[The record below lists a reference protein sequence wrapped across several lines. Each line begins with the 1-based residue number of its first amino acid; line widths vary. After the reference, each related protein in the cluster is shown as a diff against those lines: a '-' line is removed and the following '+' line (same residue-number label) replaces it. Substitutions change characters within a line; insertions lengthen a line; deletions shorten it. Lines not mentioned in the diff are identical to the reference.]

1 MSQSQQHNSGS
12 AAPPASGDKKAKA
25 SGFGA
30 RVVKAR
36 EKKGLK
42 RTGLSFPMHAAA
54 CSVLHPEPYKYS
66 DWPEACQKAADGLW
80 NRIAAIEKGKAR
92 DPELEAE
99 LAQRLGIAAPKVT
112 EKATAP
118 AKATKPT
125 VTLAVVKRVAA
136 KQGGK
141 FTPGSIRKAL
151 LGRDNGPN
159 SHEVWHA
166 VRKLAAAHPEAFEH
180 ISGHKYSVRTEQAA
194 AVEAEEGDFVG
205 VINDDGTYE
214 EVYDPDGGDK
224 AE

>member
-1 MSQSQQHNSGS
+1 MAELTSQPKQHNSGS
-12 AAPPASGDKKAKA
+12 AAPPASGEKKA

-36 EKKGLK
+36 EKKELK

-54 CSVLHPEPYKYS
+54 CSVQHPEPYKYS
-66 DWPEACQKAADGLW
+66 DWPAACQKAADTLW

-99 LAQRLGIAAPKVT
+99 LAQRLGIAAPKPS
-112 EKATAP
+112 EKVAAP
-118 AKATKPT
+118 AKAAKP
-125 VTLAVVKRVAA
+125 AVPVSVAVIKRVAA

-151 LGRDNGPN
+151 VGRDNGPN

-166 VRKLAAAHPEAFEH
+166 IRKLAAAHPETFER
-180 ISGHKYSVRTEQAA
+180 IGDSGHKYAIKQTAS
-194 AVEAEEGDFVG
+194 VEAE
-205 VINDDGTYE
+205 
-214 EVYDPDGGDK
+214 
-224 AE
+224 